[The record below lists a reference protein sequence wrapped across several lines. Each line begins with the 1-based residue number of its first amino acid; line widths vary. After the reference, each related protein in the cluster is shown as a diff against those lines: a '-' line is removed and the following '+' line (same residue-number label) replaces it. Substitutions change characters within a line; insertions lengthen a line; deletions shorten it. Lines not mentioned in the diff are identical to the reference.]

1 MSSDRGGDTDKAMRI
16 LLLARR
22 PYGLAQLGVD
32 ELGVVE
38 SSTLI
43 RSTDA
48 LQTAIEES
56 RPNVIVVDAR
66 LPDEA
71 GIRAIEDV
79 RLWAKGAA
87 VLALTSSP
95 APPDEVALATR
106 AGAQGFVEVDSP
118 PAEVASAL
126 QAVHRGE
133 AWLPPDETHAV
144 LTSVAGDLDTTRA
157 ERRSRLTGI
166 VIALIPLAGVMAAV
180 LSLLWRRY
188 LGDIGVRP
196 VDIAVDP
203 GSRVVDA
210 VSSIFLLIGIVGPL
224 VFIHTWLD
232 LLRNSPINREPF
244 AALLSRRRLAGGV
257 MFVLILGF
265 GLLLSWGPDELL
277 VLVIGPLTALAILAR
292 ALDLSDQLPRFLRI
306 ERVSPT
312 KVLVGG
318 TAALLLFLGL
328 LGAEAIYRGPQFG
341 PEGAR
346 GWIAPHVLGFS
357 AQPVRVFNV
366 ETRDPPRELLYLG
379 GNADLYVLVDPCN
392 DDNVEYVS
400 VGRHRLEVIDKVTCG
415 N

>member
-1 MSSDRGGDTDKAMRI
+1 MRI
-16 LLLARR
+16 LLLARE
-22 PYGLAQLGVD
+22 PYGPAQLGLD
-32 ELGVVE
+32 DLETVE
-38 SSTLI
+38 STTLI

-48 LQTAIEES
+48 LETAVAES
-56 RPNVIVVDAR
+56 RPTVIVIDVR
-66 LPDEA
+66 FPDEA
-71 GIRAIEDV
+71 GITAIEDV
-79 RLWAKGAA
+79 RLWAKEAP

-95 APPDEVALATR
+95 APPDEVALATQ

-118 PAEVASAL
+118 PAEVATAL
-126 QAVHRGE
+126 RALDRGE
-133 AWLPPDETHAV
+133 AWLPPDETRAV

-166 VIALIPLAGVMAAV
+166 VIALIPLAGVMAAI

-210 VSSIFLLIGIVGPL
+210 VSSIFLLLGIVGPL

-232 LLRNSPINREPF
+232 LLRNSRFNRG
-244 AALLSRRRLAGGV
+244 ALGALLERRRLAGGL
-257 MFVLILGF
+257 MFLLILGV
-265 GLLLSWGPDELL
+265 GLFLSLGPDELL
-277 VLVIGPLTALAILAR
+277 VLVIGPITGIAILAR

-306 ERVSPT
+306 QRVSPT

-328 LGAEAIYRGPQFG
+328 LGAEAIYRGPEFG
-341 PEGAR
+341 PEGER

-357 AQPVRVFNV
+357 AQPMRVFNV
-366 ETRDPPRELLYLG
+366 ETGDPPRELLYLG

-392 DDNVEYVS
+392 DDLVEYVS
-400 VGRHRLEVIDKVTCG
+400 VGRHRLVVIDEVACP